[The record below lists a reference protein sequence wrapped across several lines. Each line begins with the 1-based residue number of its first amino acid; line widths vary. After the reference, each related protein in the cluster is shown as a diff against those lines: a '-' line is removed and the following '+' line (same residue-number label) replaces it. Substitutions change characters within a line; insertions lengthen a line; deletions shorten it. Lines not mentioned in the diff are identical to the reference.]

1 MATQSGPA
9 TQAAQGAHGAPAA
22 APLTDASAMDASVSA
37 PVSVRGVRGRPGSA
51 GGATAGASR
60 EPGSPAAVAA
70 AAWAVDGDAGR
81 AIRFAVDTAQL
92 LPQPGAGQTR
102 LLFDAL
108 ASAAAADLTA
118 ARVLE
123 AHTDA
128 LTILRQARGDTAA
141 PGSAVSGTQSWGVFA
156 AEGPG
161 LRLSATRSD
170 GLPGDSGWQLD
181 GTKPWCSLAG
191 SLSHALVTAH
201 TTPAGAEPGHRRLF
215 AVDLGDPGVRVHE
228 GSWVATGLTQVPSGP
243 VDFSAVPAVP
253 VGADDWYL
261 SRPGF
266 SWGGIQVAA
275 CWWGGAVGVAR
286 QLRRAAQGRAPD
298 QIMRAH
304 LGAVDLALLGA
315 GAALFDAAAAIDAG
329 EAVGADG
336 VLLAARVR
344 GLVARTV
351 DEVLTRVGHAL
362 GPAPLAL
369 DARHAR
375 RVADLTLYV
384 RQHHA
389 ERDDAALGDRVLGEE
404 VPAW

>member
-1 MATQSGPA
+1 MPS
-9 TQAAQGAHGAPAA
+9 
-22 APLTDASAMDASVSA
+22 
-37 PVSVRGVRGRPGSA
+37 
-51 GGATAGASR
+51 ASR

-70 AAWAVDGDAGR
+70 AAWAVDGDAVR
-81 AIRFAVDTAQL
+81 AIRFAVDTARL

-108 ASAAAADLTA
+108 ASASAADLTA

-128 LTILRQARGDTAA
+128 LTILRQARGDAA
-141 PGSAVSGTQSWGVFA
+141 AASLGVDSQSWGVFA

-161 LRLSATRSD
+161 LRLSATRATGTAD
-170 GLPGDSGWQLD
+170 DTGWQLD

-215 AVDLGDPGVRVHE
+215 ALDLGDPGVRVHE

-253 VGADDWYL
+253 VGDDDWYL

-286 QLRRAAQGRAPD
+286 QLRTAAEGRAPD

-304 LGAVDLALLGA
+304 LGAVDLALAAA
-315 GAALFDAAAAIDAG
+315 GAALADAADAIDAG
-329 EAVGADG
+329 EAVGAEG
-336 VLLAARVR
+336 TLLAARVR

-389 ERDDAALGDRVLGEE
+389 ERDDAALGASLLGEE
-404 VPAW
+404 GTAW

>member
-1 MATQSGPA
+1 MRAAGP
-9 TQAAQGAHGAPAA
+9 HE
-22 APLTDASAMDASVSA
+22 
-37 PVSVRGVRGRPGSA
+37 PGSA
-51 GGATAGASR
+51 S
-60 EPGSPAAVAA
+60 AVAA
-70 AAWAVDGDAGR
+70 AAGAVDGDAGR
-81 AIRFAVDTAQL
+81 AIRFAVETARL
-92 LPQPGAGQTR
+92 LPQPGAGQTS

-123 AHTDA
+123 AHADA
-128 LTILRQARGDTAA
+128 LTILRQARGDTAV
-141 PGSAVSGTQSWGVFA
+141 PGSTGAGTQSWGVFA

-161 LRLSATRSD
+161 VRLSATRSD
-170 GLPGDSGWQLD
+170 GAPEDSGWQLD

-253 VGADDWYL
+253 VGEDDWYL

-275 CWWGGAVGVAR
+275 CWWGGAVGVGR
-286 QLRRAAQGRAPD
+286 QLRRAAEGRAPD

-315 GAALFDAAAAIDAG
+315 GAALFDAATAIDAG

-351 DEVLTRVGHAL
+351 DEVVTRVGHAL

-404 VPAW
+404 LPAW